1 MMPTSA
7 SRNLTSLSVP
17 PGAEGVA
24 RAHAALRAALA
35 HGPAV
40 AVLPRDDGS
49 PHVRRQWAA
58 ASPDAPLESDDTAVM
73 VTTSGSSGDPVGVLL
88 GASQI
93 RAAAAASHSRL
104 ASGRGRWV
112 VAVPVTAVGGLMAL
126 ARAID
131 AGLEPVAWPGVG
143 GAMPFTPDSFLPTA
157 AEALALSASDGAPA
171 YVALVPTQV
180 ARLAGSPQA
189 LDALASFSQVVVG
202 AAALPAALRA
212 VVERAGVRVVSAYGA
227 SETCGGVVYDGVPL
241 PGVTVSLDPD
251 GLIQVGGDTIALGYR
266 AQPALTAE
274 TFVDGRFL
282 TADLGALDEGVL
294 RVLGR
299 ADDLI
304 KVGGQKVSL
313 AAIADVVRAV
323 EGVVD
328 ASVLAVD
335 DDEWGQ
341 RPVIVVVGTAPEPT
355 ILTAVADSL
364 GPTRSAVRRVAE
376 LPYLP
381 NGKIDRRTL
390 ASTMEEH

>member
-1 MMPTSA
+1 MMPQPA
-7 SRNLTSLSVP
+7 SRNLTCLSVP

-24 RAHAALRAALA
+24 RVRAALREALGN
-35 HGPAV
+35 GPAV
-40 AVLPRDDGS
+40 AVLPLDDGTV
-49 PHVRRQWAA
+49 HVRRQWAA
-58 ASPDAPLESDDTAVM
+58 AAPDTPLESDDTAVV

-88 GASQI
+88 GGAQI
-93 RAAAAASHSRL
+93 RAAAAASHARL
-104 ASGRGRWV
+104 AAGPGRWV
-112 VAVPVTAVGGLMAL
+112 AAVPVTAVGGLMVL

-143 GAMPFTPDSFLPTA
+143 GAMPFTPENFLPTA
-157 AEALALSASDGAPA
+157 AKALSLCAADGAPA

-189 LDALASFSQVVVG
+189 LDALARFSQVVVG

-251 GLIQVGGDTIALGYR
+251 GLILVGGDTIALGYR

-313 AAIADVVRAV
+313 GAIADAVRTL
-323 EGVVD
+323 EGVTDV
-328 ASVLAVD
+328 AVLAVAD
-335 DDEWGQ
+335 VEWGQ
-341 RPVIVVVGTAPEPT
+341 RPLIVVVGAAPAPT
-355 ILTAVADSL
+355 ILAAVADSL
-364 GPTRSAVRRVAE
+364 GPTRSDVRRVAE

-390 ASTMEEH
+390 VSAMEEH